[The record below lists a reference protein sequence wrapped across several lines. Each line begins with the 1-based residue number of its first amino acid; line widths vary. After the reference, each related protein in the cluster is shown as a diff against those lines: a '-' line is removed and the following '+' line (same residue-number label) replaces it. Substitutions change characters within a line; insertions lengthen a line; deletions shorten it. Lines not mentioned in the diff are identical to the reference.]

1 MTQKE
6 QQSGSP
12 QEKPGERQQSQ
23 QQQQQDQGQQAH
35 SGRSGSGSDSVLEQL
50 RHWEQSRA
58 SDRTGHAHE
67 HPG

>member
-12 QEKPGERQQSQ
+12 QEKPGERQQPQ
-23 QQQQQDQGQQAH
+23 QQQQEQGQQAH
-35 SGRSGSGSDSVLEQL
+35 SGRSGSGTDSVLEQL

-58 SDRTGHAHE
+58 SDRTGDAHE